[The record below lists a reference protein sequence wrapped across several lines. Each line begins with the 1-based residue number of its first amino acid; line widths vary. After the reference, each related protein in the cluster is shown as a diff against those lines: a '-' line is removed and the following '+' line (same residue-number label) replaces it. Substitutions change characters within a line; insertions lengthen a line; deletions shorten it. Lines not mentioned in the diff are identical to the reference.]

1 MYSLNKR
8 SEDKTFFE
16 VLIFI
21 VASFWAFMFLGIFV
35 IAGLFIFMTANTQTV
50 QAFVP
55 TPVVEATPVVAET
68 SKSVPYQI
76 GEEIGATI
84 FDGAFFATLEEFDV
98 STAVDEALL
107 NAAAF
112 FIVRGD
118 SVAKLVESGGAHS
131 ERVISVCVE
140 LFGELANRSTKEDVR
155 QELYGLSVSCANRNP
170 LGIRGYSALLK
181 GRLDGQ

>member
-1 MYSLNKR
+1 MYSLNSR
-8 SEDKTFFE
+8 SEDKSFFE

-21 VASFWAFMFLGIFV
+21 VASFWAFMFLGIFAIV
-35 IAGLFIFMTANTQTV
+35 GLFIFMTASNKPA

-55 TPVVEATPVVAET
+55 TPVVEATPVVTEV
-68 SKSVPYQI
+68 SKSIPYQV
-76 GEEIGATI
+76 GEEIGVAV
-84 FDGAFFATLEEFDV
+84 FDGAFFAAFEEFDV
-98 STAVDEALL
+98 ATADDEALM

-112 FIVRGD
+112 FIVRGE
-118 SVAKLVESGGAHS
+118 SVAKLVETGDTRS
-131 ERVISVCVE
+131 ERVLSVCTE

-155 QELYGLSVSCANRNP
+155 QELYGLSVSCANRNQ